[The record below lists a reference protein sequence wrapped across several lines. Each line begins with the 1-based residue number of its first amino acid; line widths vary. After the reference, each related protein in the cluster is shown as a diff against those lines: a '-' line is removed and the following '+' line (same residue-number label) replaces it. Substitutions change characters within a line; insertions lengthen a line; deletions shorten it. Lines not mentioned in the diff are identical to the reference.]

1 MGTRGP
7 VPKRI
12 NERLGH
18 MSSADKE
25 AVEKVPV
32 AGAVVAPDPDDGWHP
47 IALRWYESLAES
59 GQAQFYEP
67 SDWATAC
74 YLAEA
79 MSRNLHAGQRF
90 SAQLFAA
97 VMSGMSNLL
106 VTEGDRR
113 RVRLELE
120 RQPDEQAPKL
130 ASVTPIDRYGAL

>member
-7 VPKRI
+7 VPKRVG
-12 NERLGH
+12 ERLGH

-25 AVEKVPV
+25 AVDKIPV
-32 AGAVVAPDPDDGWHP
+32 TGAVVAPEPDDAWHP
-47 IALRWYESLAES
+47 IALRWYESLADS
-59 GQAQFYEP
+59 GQARYYEP

-79 MSRNLHAGQRF
+79 MSRNLFAGQRF

-113 RVRLELE
+113 RVRMELE
-120 RQPDEQAPKL
+120 RQPDEQAPHL
-130 ASVTPIDRYGAL
+130 ASVTPIDRYGTL

>member
-1 MGTRGP
+1 MGARGP

-12 NERLGH
+12 EERLGH
-18 MSSADKE
+18 VSSADKE
-25 AVEKVPV
+25 AVERVPV
-32 AGAVVAPDPDDGWHP
+32 TGTVVVPAADEAWHP
-47 IALRWYESLAES
+47 IARRWYDSLPGS

-67 SDWATAC
+67 SDWATAA

-120 RQPDEQAPKL
+120 RLPDEAVPKL
-130 ASVTPIDRYGAL
+130 ALVTPIDRFSAL

>member
-12 NERLGH
+12 EERLGH

-25 AVEKVPV
+25 AVERVPLT
-32 AGAVVAPDPDDGWHP
+32 GAVVAPPVDDAWHP
-47 IALRWYESLAES
+47 IALRWYESLADS

-67 SDWATAC
+67 SDWATAA

-120 RQPDEQAPKL
+120 RLPDEAVPKL
-130 ASVTPIDRYGAL
+130 ALVTPIDRFSAL